1 MNFLRKIYWY
11 YPAIILPMVLMIV
24 LVKYKFIG
32 NVWFCI
38 SLLFYALIYR
48 SLTDYWR
55 LRSKN
60 VIEKRNLLKIMSSGV
75 RFKYFKELYLP

>member
-1 MNFLRKIYWY
+1 MKKISWY
-11 YPAIILPMVLMIV
+11 YVAIFLPLIMLLVLT
-24 LVKYKFIG
+24 KYKLIS

-38 SLLFYALIYR
+38 SLFFYAFIYR

-60 VIEKRNLLKIMSSGV
+60 IIEKMSPVKIFLSGFV
-75 RFKYFKELYLP
+75 FKYFKELYLP